1 MNEEYVQEE
10 PVTEVTE
17 NTDAQSAEEV
27 EEGIE
32 ITDTSEGVEEDKETI
47 ETDEKK
53 EVKTYTE
60 EELEKIVNEKVNSIL
75 PNKIERERRK
85 IDREYRDKLSKYEET
100 ESILSAGLEKSGIDN
115 INSELRTFYKNQ
127 GVDIPVQTKPNYSD
141 EDEKALG
148 ELEANKIIKLG
159 FEEMQDEANRLADIG
174 SDKMTVREKA
184 MFNTLAKE
192 LTSQKNK
199 KELAKIGVKGEI
211 LEDLNFRQF
220 SSQFNSN
227 VPIQKVYEMYAKINN
242 EKPDYENP
250 GSMKGVKKP
259 GIKEYYS
266 PEEIERLTDEE
277 LDNPKVWDAVRR
289 SMTGQS

>member
-17 NTDAQSAEEV
+17 NTDAQSVEEV

-32 ITDTSEGVEEDKETI
+32 LTDTSEGVEEDKETI
-47 ETDEKK
+47 ETDEKEK
-53 EVKTYTE
+53 VKTYTE
-60 EELEKIVNEKVNSIL
+60 DDLEKIVNERINSIL

-100 ESILSAGLEKSGIDN
+100 ESILSAGLEKNGIDN

-148 ELEANKIIKLG
+148 ELEANKIIELG
-159 FEEMQDEANRLADIG
+159 FDEMQDEANRLADIG

-192 LTSQKNK
+192 LTTQKNK

-250 GSMKGVKKP
+250 GSMKGVRKP

>member
-10 PVTEVTE
+10 PVTKVTE
-17 NTDAQSAEEV
+17 NTDAQPVEEN

-32 ITDTSEGVEEDKETI
+32 LTDTTEGVDETRESI
-47 ETDEKK
+47 ETEEKK

-60 EELEKIVNEKVNSIL
+60 EDLEKIVNERINTIL

-100 ESILSAGLEKSGIDN
+100 ESILSAGLEKKDIDD

-127 GVDIPVQTKPNYSD
+127 GIDIPAQTKPSYSD
-141 EDEKALG
+141 EDEKDLG
-148 ELEANKIIKLG
+148 ESDANKVIKLG
-159 FEEMQDEANRLADIG
+159 FDEMQEEANRLADIG
-174 SDKMTVREKA
+174 TEKMTVREKA
-184 MFNTLAKE
+184 MFNVLAKE
-192 LTSQKNK
+192 LTNQKNK
-199 KELAKIGVKGEI
+199 RELAKIGVREEI
-211 LEDLNFRQF
+211 LEDFNFRQF
-220 SSQFNSN
+220 SNQFNSN
-227 VPIQKVYEMYAKINN
+227 VPIQKVYEMYSKINN
-242 EKPDYENP
+242 EKPNYENP

-277 LDNPKVWDAVRR
+277 LDNPKVWAAVRR

>member
-32 ITDTSEGVEEDKETI
+32 LTDTTSNEEEKE
-47 ETDEKK
+47 

-60 EELEKIVNEKVNSIL
+60 DDLEKIVNERINSIL

-85 IDREYRDKLSKYEET
+85 IDREYRQKLSKYEET
-100 ESILSAGLEKSGIDN
+100 ESILSAGLDKKNIDD
-115 INSELRTFYKNQ
+115 INGELRNFYKNQ
-127 GVDIPVQTKPNYSD
+127 GIDIPAYQEPKYSD
-141 EDEKALG
+141 DDEKDLG
-148 ELEANKIIKLG
+148 ESDARKIIKLG
-159 FEEMQDEANRLADIG
+159 FDEMQDEANRLADIG
-174 SDKMTVREKA
+174 TNNMTVREKTE
-184 MFNTLAKE
+184 FSILAQE
-192 LTSQKNK
+192 LTNQKNK
-199 KELAKIGVKGEI
+199 KELAKLGVKENV

-266 PEEIERLTDEE
+266 PEEIDRLTDEE

>member
-32 ITDTSEGVEEDKETI
+32 LTDTTSNEEEKE
-47 ETDEKK
+47 

-60 EELEKIVNEKVNSIL
+60 EDLEKIVNERINSIL

-85 IDREYRDKLSKYEET
+85 IDREYRNKLSKYEET
-100 ESILSAGLEKSGIDN
+100 ESILSAGLDKKNIDD
-115 INSELRTFYKNQ
+115 INGELRNFYKNQ
-127 GVDIPVQTKPNYSD
+127 GIEIPTHQEPKYSD
-141 EDEKALG
+141 DDEKDLG
-148 ELEANKIIKLG
+148 ESDARKIIKLG
-159 FEEMQDEANRLADIG
+159 FDEMQDEANRLADIG
-174 SDKMTVREKA
+174 TANMTVREKA
-184 MFNTLAKE
+184 EFSILAQE
-192 LTSQKNK
+192 LTNEKNK
-199 KELAKIGVKGEI
+199 KELAKLGVKESL

-227 VPIQKVYEMYAKINN
+227 VPIQKIYEMYSKIH
-242 EKPDYENP
+242 ETKPKYENP
-250 GSMKGVKKP
+250 GSMKGVTKP
-259 GIKEYYS
+259 GVKDYYS

-277 LDNPKVWDAVRR
+277 LANPKIWDAVRK